1 MHYNHIILT
10 RFNLQYEK
18 DNTIHI
24 CTEWLEERFRLFES
38 YCLPSVTRQTSQKF
52 TWVILASDQTPD
64 IYKKRLAEYR
74 IQHENIDIQ
83 FCPYFEDIN
92 QLYQAIG
99 QHYCLGYNHLLSTRL
114 DSDDMLALDFIEKL
128 QSHITPQTQ
137 SHTILSFHSGIQWFE
152 TRNIS
157 LSASYKKN
165 HFLSFYEPIEH
176 IRTCIGINHT
186 EVPNNLLAVLEEKG
200 MWCEIVHRNNMC
212 NSYVPK
218 YQYQLSIPRKQY
230 PISLKNESTIA
241 QAKLLISEHI
251 SFRFRQ
257 LCRFIVRLFH
267 GRTA

>member
-152 TRNIS
+152 TS
-157 LSASYKKN
+157 S
-165 HFLSFYEPIEH
+165 
-176 IRTCIGINHT
+176 
-186 EVPNNLLAVLEEKG
+186 NLL
-200 MWCEIVHRNNMC
+200 
-212 NSYVPK
+212 
-218 YQYQLSIPRKQY
+218 
-230 PISLKNESTIA
+230 LKCSTDGYN
-241 QAKLLISEHI
+241 LICIIQKEP
-251 SFRFRQ
+251 
-257 LCRFIVRLFH
+257 LPLFL
-267 GRTA
+267 